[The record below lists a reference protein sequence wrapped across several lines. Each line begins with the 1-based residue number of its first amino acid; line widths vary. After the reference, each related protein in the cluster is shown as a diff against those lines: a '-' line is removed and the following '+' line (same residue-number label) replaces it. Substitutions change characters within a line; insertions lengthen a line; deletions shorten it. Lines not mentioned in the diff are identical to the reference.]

1 MFNRRK
7 KVVID
12 SVESLETEFF
22 KPKLI
27 FTEDMLLEKEDEYLF
42 RYHANQLP
50 ALKMNQLSV
59 EALQVDA
66 STYPVSVVSL
76 FRNTLEHSFQID
88 GLPLLMLNDRKQLI
102 GRKLLSTEDI
112 PEFIAMSSIPCW
124 LDFHDEEIFISK
136 DEVVPENITLLFS
149 LEETHH
155 LELGEDLSVEEK
167 KQIQKVFYST
177 PTLVNEELNVL
188 SVFGNHAEG
197 KLVALLLIRNGYN
210 QMIQL
215 GGLPIELYT
224 QNQILESHTV
234 QINQTVNPYT
244 TVTVRVELDVTHL
257 SNEGDISF
265 RVIR

>member
-7 KVVID
+7 KIVID
-12 SVESLETEFF
+12 SVESLEKESF

-66 STYPVSVVSL
+66 SSYPVTVISL
-76 FRNTLEHSFQID
+76 FRNTLKHAFQID
-88 GLPLLMLNDRKQLI
+88 GLPLLVLNERKQLI
-102 GRKLLSTEDI
+102 GRKVLSTEDI

-124 LDFHDEEIFISK
+124 LDFHDEEIFIPN
-136 DEVVPENITLLFS
+136 DERFPENITLLFS

-167 KQIQKVFYST
+167 KQVQKVFYST

-188 SVFGNHAEG
+188 SVSKSQAEG
-197 KLVALLLIRNGYN
+197 TLVVLLLIRNGYN
-210 QMIQL
+210 QTIQL
-215 GGLPIELYT
+215 ESLPIELYVK
-224 QNQILESHTV
+224 NQVLESHSIH
-234 QINQTVNPYT
+234 INQTIDAFT
-244 TVTVRVELDVTHL
+244 TIPVRIELDITPFATEEEVSL
-257 SNEGDISF
+257 
-265 RVIR
+265 RVIG